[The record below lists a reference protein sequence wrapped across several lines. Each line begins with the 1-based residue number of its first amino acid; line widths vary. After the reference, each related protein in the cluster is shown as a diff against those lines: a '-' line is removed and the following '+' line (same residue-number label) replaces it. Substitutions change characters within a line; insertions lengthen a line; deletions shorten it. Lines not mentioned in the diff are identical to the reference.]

1 MHVRKILTFV
11 DEARSEAGQPA
22 QIPLRK
28 VAAVAVV
35 KNPFAGKFEADLSSL
50 VEASAAVGR
59 EITAIAL
66 DLLRPYAVGELW
78 QGCDRR
84 PVPASRSTASPC
96 SPPCSATSCATR
108 RAAARPG
115 FPR

>member
-11 DEARSEAGQPA
+11 DESRSEAGQPA

-35 KNPFAGKFEADLSSL
+35 KNPFAGKFEQNLSSL
-50 VEASAAVGR
+50 VEASDAVGR

-66 DLLRPYAVGELW
+66 ELLRPYAAESYGKGAIV
-78 QGCDRR
+78 
-84 PVPASRSTASPC
+84 
-96 SPPCSATSCATR
+96 
-108 RAAARPG
+108 ARG
-115 FPR
+115 RHAHHRVR